1 MPHPTP
7 LGQGVGEIG
16 ALVGLLIQRW
26 SPRVGPN
33 VYREKVVTAH
43 AQTLS
48 CLLMVK
54 KWLMIL
60 WIWCILVQK
69 LYSRPILF
77 MSNQAMTYESLKEA
91 IRQEFEDIL
100 EPEQTFF
107 LQKRS
112 DLKEMGVFIDIRPGA
127 IIPDTLGDLH

>member
-69 LYSRPILF
+69 SYSRPILF

-107 LQKRS
+107 A
-112 DLKEMGVFIDIRPGA
+112 EEV
-127 IIPDTLGDLH
+127 